1 MHTTILTCEVIFVKI
16 AKGLMLMS
24 VGAAM
29 VLLYQRYGY
38 EMMIMAEDMIENKRK
53 CLCDELED

>member
-1 MHTTILTCEVIFVKI
+1 MHTIFLTCEVIFVKI
-16 AKGLMLMS
+16 VKGLMLMS
-24 VGAAM
+24 VGAGL

-38 EMMIMAEDMIENKRK
+38 DMMIMAEDTIQNKKK